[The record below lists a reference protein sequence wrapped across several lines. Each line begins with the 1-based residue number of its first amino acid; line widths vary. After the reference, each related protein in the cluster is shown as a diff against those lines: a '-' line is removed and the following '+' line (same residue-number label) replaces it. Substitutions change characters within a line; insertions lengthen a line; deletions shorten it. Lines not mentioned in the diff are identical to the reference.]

1 MNLKVN
7 LDGRGFKDVAS
18 RHLDFLKSKRYE
30 FYMLNLSTLAAIL
43 SVTLLA
49 AAVKGHLS
57 MQVIRSVAIWNLAGQ
72 GLNAVLS
79 LSAK

>member
-7 LDGRGFKDVAS
+7 LDGRGFKEVAS
-18 RHLDFLKSKRYE
+18 SHLDFLKSKRYE
-30 FYMLNLSTLAAIL
+30 FYMLNLSTVAVIL
-43 SVTLLA
+43 SATLLTA
-49 AAVKGHLS
+49 AAKGHLN
-57 MQVIRSVAIWNLAGQ
+57 MAVLRSVAIWNIAGQ